1 MHLLSNWAY
10 NVKLGAFPLIAIVG
24 FATYGLLCLTALL
37 VSAKRW
43 IRPLRRMP
51 VRFHRAMA
59 IVAIL
64 LATFHLLMGLS
75 TYV

>member
-1 MHLLSNWAY
+1 MGILRNWAH
-10 NVKLGAFPLIAIVG
+10 VVSLGGFPLIAIIG
-24 FATYGLLCLTALL
+24 FATYGFFLATAVM

-43 IRPLRRMP
+43 IRPLRRVP
-51 VRFHRAMA
+51 VRFHRGMA

-64 LATFHLLMGLS
+64 LATFHLLLGLS

>member
-1 MHLLSNWAY
+1 MHLLNNWAY

-24 FATYGLLCLTALL
+24 FATYGLLSLTALL

-51 VRFHRAMA
+51 VRFHRGMA

-64 LATFHLLMGLS
+64 LATFHLLLGVS
-75 TYV
+75 SYV